1 MSYKIKSA
9 LYFASLVLALITYYH
24 IDNADSIQNNQ
35 LEKNLV
41 NTSSI
46 QAYKS

>member
-24 IDNADSIQNNQ
+24 IDNADSIQNNE
-35 LEKNLV
+35 LENNFL
-41 NTSSI
+41 NTSTAEVLK
-46 QAYKS
+46 Q